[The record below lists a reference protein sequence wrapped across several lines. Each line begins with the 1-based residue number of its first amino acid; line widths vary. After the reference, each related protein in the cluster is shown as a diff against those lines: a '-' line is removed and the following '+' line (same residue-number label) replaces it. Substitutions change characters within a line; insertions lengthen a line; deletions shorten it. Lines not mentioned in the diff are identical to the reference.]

1 MRTCHSGHRGMSSFL
16 CHFSFSRGRKSFV
29 EIDAGDKGT
38 VPNGW
43 IHKMVRFSGGTARFG
58 GSHLIHWDTTLRHS
72 NFIRG
77 LRLIAGQH
85 PTWKIWKWGVRCA
98 RRHVCVCN
106 IWIDVKPFLFLF
118 SPLLHCRGIRDVWPG
133 LIQRS
138 SSHSSGYDW
147 GTPRVNST
155 YLFLISWTVDFSFC

>member
-1 MRTCHSGHRGMSSFL
+1 MSSFL

-85 PTWKIWKWGVRCA
+85 PTWKIWKGVASAHADKEWVRV
-98 RRHVCVCN
+98 RRDGRICSRQR
-106 IWIDVKPFLFLF
+106 DETTFGRDLF
-118 SPLLHCRGIRDVWPG
+118 
-133 LIQRS
+133 
-138 SSHSSGYDW
+138 
-147 GTPRVNST
+147 T
-155 YLFLISWTVDFSFC
+155 